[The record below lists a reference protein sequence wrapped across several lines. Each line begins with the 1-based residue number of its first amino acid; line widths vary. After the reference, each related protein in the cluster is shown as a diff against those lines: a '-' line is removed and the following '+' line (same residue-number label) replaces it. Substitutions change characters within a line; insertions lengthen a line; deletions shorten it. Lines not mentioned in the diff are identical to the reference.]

1 VLINRRK
8 LIAAVADGRDLDWTA
23 LFATAATAAE
33 RRFLENLHSIALI
46 ARFHRRL
53 ADAEAEQISLR
64 QKATD

>member
-1 VLINRRK
+1 MLINRRK

-23 LFATAATAAE
+23 LFDMAATAAE

-53 ADAEAEQISLR
+53 ADVEAEQISLR
-64 QKATD
+64 RKATD